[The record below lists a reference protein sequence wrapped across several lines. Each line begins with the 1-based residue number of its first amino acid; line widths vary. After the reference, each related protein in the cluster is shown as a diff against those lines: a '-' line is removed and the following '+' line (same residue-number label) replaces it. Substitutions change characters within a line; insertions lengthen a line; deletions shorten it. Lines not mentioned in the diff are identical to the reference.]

1 MMFQC
6 LDWCFWWIMMDHGA
20 TFVSAFASSLLW
32 GPMHRRFMDCDTS
45 YGMWNSRP
53 VSFLQ
58 FSGCHLTE
66 FGTLKSFKIPQ
77 FYARCSP
84 NLHHIYGKLGF
95 SGCHFLWF
103 SMIFSYL
110 FPFPDHFFHW
120 SPGFSTLRALL
131 LHLVVV
137 WGARLLRFSHV
148 EMSKKW
154 VTPQKLD
161 FFLMENPWKIGWW
174 GFRFVMGVPQNWYVF
189 FHGKSMKILTF
200 GWFGGTPSS
209 PSSLDGWFHWGY
221 PLNFGNTHIR
231 KWMVYD
237 GTSIYKMDDLEWYPD
252 LASWISQR
260 AMIRQKRQ
268 IFHKTTQFRDS
279 SWHCGKTTSGK
290 TCTIWLWLT

>member
-1 MMFQC
+1 M
-6 LDWCFWWIMMDHGA
+6 
-20 TFVSAFASSLLW
+20 
-32 GPMHRRFMDCDTS
+32 P
-45 YGMWNSRP
+45 
-53 VSFLQ
+53 
-58 FSGCHLTE
+58 
-66 FGTLKSFKIPQ
+66 
-77 FYARCSP
+77 
-84 NLHHIYGKLGF
+84 
-95 SGCHFLWF
+95 F
-103 SMIFSYL
+103 SMIFYDFLIS
-110 FPFPDHFFHW
+110 FPISGPFFPLESRIQHTSCS
-120 SPGFSTLRALL
+120 SPPPRHCLGRQAAPVFPCWNVKKMGDPPKAGF
-131 LHLVVV
+131 
-137 WGARLLRFSHV
+137 
-148 EMSKKW
+148 
-154 VTPQKLD
+154 